1 MISKKILV
9 WGRYGNYGP
18 DYPRNRVIESLLRA
32 QGHQVSRFLPK
43 LSWCADWEYVL
54 RGGEK
59 PDVVWV
65 PCFRQRD
72 LPAAARYAKRNRIP
86 LVFDPLISAYDKQVN
101 ERKKF
106 DAESLKGQKLLANE
120 RALFAKADILIADT
134 TGHATYFSEVLAV
147 PKDRIHVIAVGAEE
161 ALFAQVSWV
170 DKAESV
176 PLEVVFF
183 GTFIEL
189 QGVDVIA
196 DAIAQYRGAPIHWR
210 LIGQG
215 SLLAECQEKLANTV
229 ELGQQGSQ
237 VSFEP
242 WGAIHEL
249 PARLASADIILG
261 IFGRGEKTQRVIP
274 NKVYQALA
282 LGKPVIT
289 ANTGAYPESLRIRND
304 AGVFWV
310 TAGDSQSLLT
320 AIDLAYKNRAQ
331 LVVMA
336 SAARQSYDEYFS
348 NKVIDRQIAD
358 VLHAC
363 FIEHE

>member
-1 MISKKILV
+1 MISKKILI

-18 DYPRNRVIESLLRA
+18 DYPRNRVIEGLLGA

-43 LSWCADWEYVL
+43 MSWCADWEYVL

-59 PDVVWV
+59 PDVIWV

-72 LPAAARYAKRNRIP
+72 LPAAARYAARNQIP

-106 DAESLKGQKLLANE
+106 DADSAKGKKLLTSE
-120 RALFAKADILIADT
+120 RTLFAKANVVIADT
-134 TGHATYFSEVLAV
+134 AGHATYFSEVLTV
-147 PKDRIHVIAVGAEE
+147 PKDQIYVIAVGAEE
-161 ALFAQVSWV
+161 ALFAQVPWV
-170 DKAESV
+170 DKAESS

-196 DAIAQYRGAPIHWR
+196 DAISKYRGASIHWR

-215 SLLAECQEKLANTV
+215 SLLAECQAKLSNTV
-229 ELGQQGSQ
+229 ELEQQGSF

-242 WGAIHEL
+242 WGAIQEL

-289 ANTGAYPESLRIRND
+289 AKTGAYPESLLVRDN
-304 AGVFWV
+304 AGIFWV
-310 TAGDSQSLLT
+310 TAGDSQSLLA
-320 AIDLAYKNRAQ
+320 AINSAYQNREHLAM
-331 LVVMA
+331 MA
-336 SAARQSYDEYFS
+336 NAARQSYDEFFS
-348 NKVIDRQIAD
+348 NKVIDHQIAA
-358 VLHAC
+358 VLDAC
-363 FIEHE
+363 FGENI

>member
-1 MISKKILV
+1 MTSKKILF

-18 DYPRNRVIESLLRA
+18 DYPRNRVIEGLLRA

-59 PDVVWV
+59 PDVIWV

-72 LPAAARYAKRNRIP
+72 LPAAARYAARNNIP

-106 DAESLKGQKLLANE
+106 DAESSKAKRLLASE
-120 RALFAKADILIADT
+120 RALFAKADIVIADIA
-134 TGHATYFSEVLAV
+134 GHATYFSEVLGV
-147 PKDRIHVIAVGAEE
+147 PKNQTKVIAVGAEE
-161 ALFAQVSWV
+161 ALFPQVPWV
-170 DKAESV
+170 NKDEKT

-196 DAIAQYRGAPIHWR
+196 DAISEYHGAPILWR

-215 SLLAECQEKLANTV
+215 SLLAECQAKLSNTA
-229 ELGQQGSQ
+229 ELEQQGSN

-242 WGAIHEL
+242 WGAIQEL
-249 PARLASADIILG
+249 AGRLVSADIILG

-289 ANTGAYPESLRIRND
+289 AKTGAYPDSLLARDD
-304 AGVFWV
+304 AGIFWV

-320 AIDLAYKNRAQ
+320 AINIAYEKRSNLA
-331 LVVMA
+331 VMA
-336 SAARQSYDEYFS
+336 SAARHSYDEYFS
-348 NKVIDRQIAD
+348 NKVIDHQIAA
-358 VLHAC
+358 VLKAC
-363 FIEHE
+363 FSENM

>member
-1 MISKKILV
+1 MISKNILI

-18 DYPRNRVIESLLRA
+18 DYPRNRVIESLLCA

-54 RGGEK
+54 RSGKK
-59 PDVVWV
+59 PDVIWV

-72 LPAAARYAKRNRIP
+72 LPAAARYAKRNGVP
-86 LVFDPLISAYDKQVN
+86 LIFDPLISAYDKQVN

-106 DAESLKGQKLLANE
+106 DADSHQGQKLLAHE
-120 RALFAKADILIADT
+120 RALFAKADIVIADT
-134 TGHATYFSEVLAV
+134 AGHAAYFSKTLAV
-147 PKDRIHVIAVGAEE
+147 PKTQTFVIAVGAEE
-161 ALFAQVSWV
+161 ALFTQVPWLK
-170 DKAESV
+170 KAESS

-196 DAIAQYRGAPIHWR
+196 DAISKYRGAAIHWR

-215 SLLAECQEKLANTV
+215 SLLAECQAKLSNTA
-229 ELGQQGSQ
+229 ELKQQGSV

-242 WGAIHEL
+242 WGALQEL

-261 IFGRGEKTQRVIP
+261 IFGSGEKTQRVIP

-289 ANTGAYPESLRIRND
+289 AKTDAYPETLRVRND
-304 AGVFWV
+304 AGIYWV
-310 TAGDSQSLLT
+310 TAGDSQSLLS
-320 AIDLAYKNRAQ
+320 AINAAYEDRERLAI
-331 LVVMA
+331 MA
-336 SAARQSYDEYFS
+336 SAALQSYDEYFS
-348 NKVIDRQIAD
+348 NKVIDRQIAE
-358 VLHAC
+358 VLQAC
-363 FIEHE
+363 FGEQV